1 MLILLVVLLLF
12 GGDKMPQ
19 MAKSLG
25 KSLRD
30 FKRAANEVER
40 EIKRAIDEVPDVP
53 DIGTSIRE
61 AAEQS
66 RKKHAPRIAPK
77 PVPTAEAPVPTPV
90 PEAPPPPSEVPPNQ

>member
-1 MLILLVVLLLF
+1 
-12 GGDKMPQ
+12 GDKMPQ
-19 MAKSLG
+19 LAKSLG
-25 KSLRD
+25 KSIRD

-53 DIGTSIRE
+53 DIGTTLRE

-77 PVPTAEAPVPTPV
+77 PVPAEETNLAESPPIPPV
-90 PEAPPPPSEVPPNQ
+90 APPIPPETPPPATP